1 MSCVETAAFGCPAEQ
16 RSVASKVA
24 FPVQTCGNSRHEF
37 PAVSDFAAR
46 RHSGKSREQHVL
58 AFFSFYRVTRNALPK
73 IAQLH
78 QNSGLTAWLITR
90 RFFSPSK
97 KFQPTKLRC
106 RQGSKSRNFP
116 PQGWNKVRKVESE
129 WQVYRTRFLIRAKQL
144 TGPLEFRD
152 ALGREHRGQRG
163 DYLVESSDGTQ
174 RIAPREIFEDVYV
187 AMDSA
192 VEKWPLLTRRDFS
205 ISDLKRRA
213 SARAEMQ
220 A

>member
-1 MSCVETAAFGCPAEQ
+1 V
-16 RSVASKVA
+16 SKV
-24 FPVQTCGNSRHEF
+24 E
-37 PAVSDFAAR
+37 
-46 RHSGKSREQHVL
+46 L
-58 AFFSFYRVTRNALPK
+58 
-73 IAQLH
+73 
-78 QNSGLTAWLITR
+78 
-90 RFFSPSK
+90 
-97 KFQPTKLRC
+97 
-106 RQGSKSRNFP
+106 
-116 PQGWNKVRKVESE
+116 E

-144 TGPLEFRD
+144 AGPLEFRD

-192 VEKWPLLTRRDFS
+192 VEKAPPLTRRGFS

-213 SARAEMQ
+213 SARVEMP